1 MEFELIERIRAH
13 CSLGRADVLL
23 GIGDDAALL
32 APPAGHELAAS
43 TDTLVDG
50 VHFPQG
56 AAPRDIGWKSLA
68 VNLSDLAAMGAR
80 PAWAL
85 LNLTLPQA
93 DADFVD
99 QFAAGFAELAGQ
111 HHLALVGG
119 DTTSGPL
126 AVGVTVLGFVPAG
139 RALRRDGAR
148 VGDGVF
154 VTGTLGD
161 AVAGLYCTQAR
172 GGAWAQLGDSQRS
185 ALLERMRRPTPR
197 VAAGIALRGQAS
209 ACIDVS
215 DGLLADLG
223 HVARRSG
230 VAIEIDAPLLPTSPA
245 LLDACDE
252 ATRIALQASGGD
264 DYELAFCASP
274 AHEAAILRDLAR
286 SGCGA
291 TRIGRVIAGA
301 GVRLLD
307 AQREEI
313 VLARSGWEHFA

>member
-50 VHFPQG
+50 VHFPHG

-230 VAIEIDAPLLPTSPA
+230 VAIEIDAPLLPASPA